1 MTIKFG
7 KSMLAMK
14 REIEMESI
22 LAGVGALIFG
32 AIAFWGAIW
41 KNKANRRQAELDAI
55 HRESGQH
62 AEKLARQLEEARRQA
77 AGKAPIDPKKR
88 SDFE

>member
-1 MTIKFG
+1 MIIRFG

-14 REIEMESI
+14 RESEMESI

-32 AIAFWGAIW
+32 AIALWGALW

-55 HRESGQH
+55 HRESAAH
-62 AEKLARQLEEARRQA
+62 AERLARNLEEVRRQA
-77 AGKAPIDPKKR
+77 ANEKPIDPNNR
-88 SDFE
+88 DAFL

>member
-1 MTIKFG
+1 
-7 KSMLAMK
+7 
-14 REIEMESI
+14 MESI

-55 HRESGQH
+55 HRESDAH
-62 AEKLARQLEEARRQA
+62 AAKIARNLEEARRQA
-77 AGKAPIDPKKR
+77 ANEKPIDPNNR
-88 SDFE
+88 DAFR